1 MLSLLIPKLLLPS
14 YNSRIFLYLSLK
26 SDLIPTKYPNSTI
39 LWQKEAES
47 IVCWRK
53 ETWKS
58 KNPTGCS
65 LRKSERSKWRVCTKV
80 TGRSRPMMGR
90 IIQLTKNFIKRKNRP
105 KSRYLISMT
114 IELALLPSLLRP
126 YRTKCSPWTVPSHT
140 FTTSCR
146 TVPPLSSNTL
156 QIWT

>member
-1 MLSLLIPKLLLPS
+1 MLSLLMLKPLLPS
-14 YNSRIFLYLSLK
+14 YNSRISPYLSLK
-26 SDLIPTKYPNSTI
+26 SDLILTKYPNSTI
-39 LWQKEAES
+39 LWLKGAES

-53 ETWKS
+53 EIWKS
-58 KNPTGCS
+58 KNRIGCS
-65 LRKSERSKWRVCTKV
+65 LKKSERSKWRVCTKV
-80 TGRSRPMMGR
+80 TGRSRPMMER
-90 IIQLTKNFIKRKNRP
+90 IIQLTKNLITRKNRP

-126 YRTKCSPWTVPSHT
+126 YRTRCSPWTVPSHT

-146 TVPPLSSNTL
+146 TVPPLSNNTL